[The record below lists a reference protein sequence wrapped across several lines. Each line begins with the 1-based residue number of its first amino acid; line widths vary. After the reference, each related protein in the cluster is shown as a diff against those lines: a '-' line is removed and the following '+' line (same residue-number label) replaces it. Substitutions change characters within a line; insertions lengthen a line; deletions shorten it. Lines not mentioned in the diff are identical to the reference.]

1 MIQAMMKHHSS
12 LLTHKMQ
19 HMYIDVSHSNY
30 DEVMSIASQ
39 GWCNISESFENVAE
53 FERWN

>member
-19 HMYIDVSHSNY
+19 HMYIDVSYSNY
-30 DEVMSIASQ
+30 DGVMSIASQ
-39 GWCNISESFENVAE
+39 GWCNIFESFENVAD
-53 FERWN
+53 F